1 MEENIEFPS
10 FRKML
15 IDKFMKAENY
25 LKVIDSA
32 LEGEKQDKNHAE
44 LVLKWKEIRYTAYKN
59 SYSRKN
65 RRSCKFI

>member
-1 MEENIEFPS
+1 
-10 FRKML
+10 ML

-44 LVLKWKEIRYTAYKN
+44 LVLKWKEIRYTAYK
-59 SYSRKN
+59 KLLF
-65 RRSCKFI
+65 KKEQEKL

>member
-44 LVLKWKEIRYTAYKN
+44 LVLKWKEIRYTAYK
-59 SYSRKN
+59 KLLF
-65 RRSCKFI
+65 KKEQEKL